1 VNVDSPKPDAA
12 LLRKYRIRVAI
23 FLVGVVIVLALLG
36 VAYKGINTIY
46 VLDVVESERDQWQR
60 SSEVISSLK
69 LKTGDIVADV
79 GSGAGYFSLKL
90 SRAVGRSGAVLAVD
104 THRLPLAFL
113 WIRAF
118 STGLHNIRVC
128 VGESS
133 DPHLPVGAVDAVLI
147 ANTYHEFRAPES
159 MIDHAYRS
167 LRLGGRLA
175 VLDRSQGADDPR
187 QSADHHHGIAAAIV
201 DAQLQR
207 QGFRILEREDGF
219 IERAGE
225 QWWLLVAQR

>member
-46 VLDVVESERDQWQR
+46 VLDVVESGRDQWQKP
-60 SSEVISSLK
+60 SEVISTLK
-69 LKTGDIVADV
+69 LKTGDTVADV

-104 THRLPLAFL
+104 TRRLPLAFL

-128 VGESS
+128 VGESN
-133 DPHLPVGAVDAVLI
+133 DPHLPVGGVDAVLI
-147 ANTYHEFRAPES
+147 ANTYHEFASPE
-159 MIDHAYRS
+159 MMLNRTFRS
-167 LRLGGRLA
+167 LRLGGRLV
-175 VLDRSQGADDPR
+175 VLDRTQEDSNQAECD
-187 QSADHHHGIAAAIV
+187 QHGISPAIV
-201 DAQLQR
+201 DAQLR
-207 QGFRILEREDGF
+207 QEGFKIIDRENRF
-219 IERAGE
+219 IERPGE
-225 QWWLLVAQR
+225 QWWLLIAQR